1 MRNIRSRTNVKVD
14 IDLPK
19 KTSEVGVIERLFLDP
34 SASHLIITTALGE
47 NYYLHTQSRQPKSL
61 SRLRN
66 VYIKSI
72 AWNPSQPTASTREI
86 LVGAADGNVYEVY
99 IEPSTEFYRREEK
112 YVKSVYKADSKPITG
127 LWIEAFP
134 SIPDA
139 RRVLLCTPY
148 KIYHFS
154 GKVNHHGS
162 ENRAPVFAKFFDSE
176 IPVTHEVP
184 SASSEI
190 ISTLAVTPETED
202 ASEAGAQRSY
212 AWLNGQGVLYGP
224 LASSNELRNLGDN
237 FFKESK
243 MLAFNQL
250 PLERGIEGNL
260 KPKQVLSDC
269 ILTQWHMI
277 LLVGSRI
284 MILNILDQSIVLD
297 QPKLTSGQTTIGL
310 FADQT
315 KNTFWV
321 FTNEKIFEIIVN
333 NETRDLWKILL
344 AKRQFDRASIYA
356 KTSEN
361 KDAVATASG
370 DFLISKGKYMEA
382 AKVYGRSSKPFEDVA
397 LAFIDHGEQNALREY
412 LLTKLA
418 SLEKNRVMQRT
429 MVAIWLVEVFMAKL
443 DILDDTVSTKAEL
456 TASTNAME
464 ANDELSNTRREFR
477 DFMTKYHP
485 DLDRKTTYSIINSH
499 GREEELLHFASVI
512 NDFSYIL
519 SYWVQRERW
528 KEALNVLKKETDP
541 ESFYRYSNDFMTH
554 TPVDFVDILMRQDSI
569 DAKRLIP
576 AFLNYNKITR
586 VSTSQ
591 VNLFTSYDY
600 YANAIS

>member
-1 MRNIRSRTNVKVD
+1 MPKTLSRTHCQLD

-19 KTSEVGVIERLFLDP
+19 KPSEVGVIEKLFLDP

-66 VYIKSI
+66 VHIKSI

-112 YVKSVYKADSKPITG
+112 YVKSIYKADSKPIIG
-127 LWIEAFP
+127 LWTGALP

-139 RRVLLCTPY
+139 RRVVLCTSD
-148 KIYHFS
+148 KIYHFA

-162 ENRAPVFAKFFDSE
+162 DNRTPVFAKFFDLETPVIHE
-176 IPVTHEVP
+176 IPSLSP
-184 SASSEI
+184 EI
-190 ISTLAVTPETED
+190 KSTLAVTPDTED
-202 ASEAGAQRSY
+202 ASEVETHRSF
-212 AWLNGQGVLYGP
+212 AWLNGQGVLHGP
-224 LASSNELRNLGDN
+224 LASSNELRKLGDN
-237 FFKESK
+237 LFKESK
-243 MLAFNQL
+243 MLALTQL
-250 PLERGIEGNL
+250 PLERDIEGNI

-277 LLVGSRI
+277 LLVGNRI
-284 MILNILDQSIVLD
+284 IILNILDQSIVLD

-315 KNTFWV
+315 KNTFWF

-333 NETRDLWKILL
+333 NETRDLWRILL
-344 AKRQFDRASIYA
+344 ARREFDRASIYA
-356 KTSEN
+356 KTSED

-370 DFLISKGKYMEA
+370 DFLISKRKYMEA
-382 AKVYGRSSKPFEDVA
+382 AKIYGRSSKPFEDVA
-397 LAFIDHGEQNALREY
+397 LAFIDHGEHNALREY

-418 SLEKNRVMQRT
+418 SLERNRMMQRT

-443 DILDDTVSTKAEL
+443 DNLDDTVSTKAEL
-456 TASTNAME
+456 TASTNAVE
-464 ANDELSNTRREFR
+464 ANDELSDTRREFR
-477 DFMTKYHP
+477 DFVTKYHS

-512 NDFSYIL
+512 DDFSYIL
-519 SYWVQRERW
+519 SYWVQREHW
-528 KEALNVLKKETDP
+528 KEALNILKKETDP

-554 TPVDFVDILMRQDSI
+554 APVDFVDILMRQDNI
-569 DAKRLIP
+569 DAKRLIS

-586 VSTSQ
+586 VSPSQ
-591 VNLFTSYDY
+591 VI
-600 YANAIS
+600 ISSP